1 MMFIPILLA
10 ALVAAPASAGSL
22 VGVWSVGEKRAC
34 DQGPAW
40 VLFADGQY
48 AEVTLPSGPISALG
62 LWKDEET
69 VLAYTHAHM
78 PFSGHEQPA
87 AMSRMTIEVRAAD
100 RLDMRNAR
108 GLARTFH
115 RCPAASLKAPASP
128 AH

>member
-1 MMFIPILLA
+1 MLFIPILLA

-69 VLAYTHAHM
+69 ALAYTHAHM
-78 PFSGHEQPA
+78 PFAGHELPA
-87 AMSRMTIEVRAAD
+87 KMSRMTIEVRAAD

-115 RCPAASLKAPASP
+115 RCPAASLKAPTSP